1 LTGIV
6 VGYPNR
12 LRVVILIVIG
22 SKFTLEALQLLTPD
36 WLGCVIDAIVE
47 AAGGI
52 CEISI
57 GYLATLLLHDKTRIK
72 ES

>member
-1 LTGIV
+1 
-6 VGYPNR
+6 

-22 SKFTLEALQLLTPD
+22 SAFMLEALQLLTPD
-36 WLGCVIDAIVE
+36 WLGRAIDALVK

-57 GYLATLLLHDKTRIK
+57 GYLATLLLQDKIDRIK
-72 ES
+72 E